1 MGASDNGE
9 GGVRA
14 SQTQPP
20 GQLWI
25 FILGGPVPVGV
36 LVNPAFRL
44 TRASPTPNIAEISA
58 EKKALLDM

>member
-9 GGVRA
+9 ERVSVLEFA
-14 SQTQPP
+14 PS
-20 GQLWI
+20 GQLWT
-25 FILGGPVPVGV
+25 FILGVPVPVGV

-58 EKKALLDM
+58 QKKALLDM